1 MYYVVTRISN
11 KGSYKSSLI
20 RLFSF
25 YIIKIL
31 WQILLL
37 NLTRLLKTEIGPDF
51 VKNVNN
57 QTKGMVKAL
66 ERLLGWI

>member
-31 WQILLL
+31 WQLLLL